1 MDEKNLLKFW
11 NTQRSH
17 VIHSQLS
24 SAIVLIGILVLATLG
39 GFESA
44 PNKVKYLAIGI
55 AAATGILAII
65 SQYAAIREGEAVA
78 LDLQK
83 VKDSSKLGK
92 KIAESGSF
100 LSLTAFAIVAMGIGI
115 FALTTWAVLGK

>member
-17 VIHSQLS
+17 VIHSQFS

-83 VKDSSKLGK
+83 VENPSLLAQKVAG
-92 KIAESGSF
+92 SGSL
-100 LSLTAFAIVAMGIGI
+100 LSLTTFATLGIGLVI
-115 FALTTWAVLGK
+115 YALVIYAILG